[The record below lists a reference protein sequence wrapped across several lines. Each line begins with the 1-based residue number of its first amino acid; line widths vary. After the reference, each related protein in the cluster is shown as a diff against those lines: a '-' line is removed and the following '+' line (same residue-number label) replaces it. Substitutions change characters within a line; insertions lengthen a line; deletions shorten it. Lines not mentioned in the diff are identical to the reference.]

1 MADDLATLEARLD
14 QLQELRS
21 RGVGTVEYEGRRIE
35 YRRDA
40 ELNAAIQDLERRI
53 TRARSQRITT
63 IHIVGSK
70 GLTG

>member
-14 QLQELRS
+14 QLLELRS

-53 TRARSQRITT
+53 TRARSQQITD
-63 IHIVGSK
+63 IRLWSSK
-70 GLTG
+70 GLSQ